1 MSTKGIADVIFC
13 LDASDSMRPCFDGVR
28 AHISNFL
35 EGLKGDRQ
43 RSWDIRFDF
52 VAHHTERSASGAILH
67 AHYSLYHNGVNGS
80 VIDNLYINPTEV
92 GYFTNDVEEFKRGLS
107 QVEALGD
114 EGPLVALDSCLDFPW
129 RKEGEC
135 HRVIIFMTDEPFETS
150 SEPNEEK
157 RFLPEIQKKIQDLR
171 ILLFL
176 VAPDSP
182 IFEQLSAV
190 DKCEYETVD
199 NESNGLADV
208 DFRELLYQIGKSVSV
223 SVVGQ
228 QGGPTEKKVSKGLFG
243 QATWGADIGVDQSDR
258 T

>member
-1 MSTKGIADVIFC
+1 M
-13 LDASDSMRPCFDGVR
+13 
-28 AHISNFL
+28 
-35 EGLKGDRQ
+35 
-43 RSWDIRFDF
+43 
-52 VAHHTERSASGAILH
+52 
-67 AHYSLYHNGVNGS
+67 
-80 VIDNLYINPTEV
+80 
-92 GYFTNDVEEFKRGLS
+92 
-107 QVEALGD
+107 
-114 EGPLVALDSCLDFPW
+114 
-129 RKEGEC
+129 
-135 HRVIIFMTDEPFETS
+135 
-150 SEPNEEK
+150 
-157 RFLPEIQKKIQDLR
+157 R

-199 NESNGLADV
+199 NQSNGLADV